1 MALQQLG
8 RTTLGTAVAY
18 KVAKG
23 GHQRGSLNRD
33 GAVGRSY
40 KPISGG
46 GGFFL
51 RVDIF
56 FAAVAP
62 AAALDLAAA
71 AAFEAAS
78 LARWYLETFL
88 SFARTS

>member
-1 MALQQLG
+1 MVG
-8 RTTLGTAVAY
+8 GVTTEFDRARAVLDVDDTDEAQDF
-18 KVAKG
+18 A
-23 GHQRGSLNRD
+23 R
-33 GAVGRSY
+33 
-40 KPISGG
+40 G

-62 AAALDLAAA
+62 AAAFDLAAA

-78 LARWYLETFL
+78 LAR
-88 SFARTS
+88 